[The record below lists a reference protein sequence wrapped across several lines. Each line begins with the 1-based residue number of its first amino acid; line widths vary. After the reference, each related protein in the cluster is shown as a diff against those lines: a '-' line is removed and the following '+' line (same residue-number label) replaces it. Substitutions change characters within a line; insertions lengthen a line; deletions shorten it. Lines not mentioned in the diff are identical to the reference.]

1 MNVQRNIEILSAKDC
16 AYLSILDTSFYPI
29 PVDTANLTVTVPGYD
44 TPFEFEF
51 TLGEVNIL
59 NSYSFGFTTSETS
72 DFAPLPDGVYILN
85 LTTCPDTGECTRY
98 HLRTCKINCRLA
110 EQWAQYI
117 DCMTCSE
124 NEMVLKE
131 LDRIEFLLK
140 GAEAHADLCNP
151 AKARELYIKADDLLR
166 RVEGNC

>member
-85 LTTCPDTGECTRY
+85 LATCPDTGECTRY